1 MTRRLVLSY
10 LGLALLILVV
20 LEIPLAVLV
29 ARHEQDL
36 TAAAVEAQ
44 ASGLAAVASDVVE
57 HGRHTDLASILAQ
70 YQSRTGQEVAIIDPT
85 GHTLASAGQ
94 DHDNDAIGSARTMV
108 QAARSG
114 RSVTSFSSD
123 EGRPWASAAVPIS
136 ADGRPLGAV
145 LLGVQASST
154 EQRIHDIWIALAALA
169 GAVLVLTGIVGALL
183 ARSLSQPLARLESTV
198 SRFGAGNL
206 TVRADTGSGPPQLR
220 SLARQF
226 NHMAA
231 RLAALVDAQSRFVA
245 DASHQLRS
253 PLTALRLRLEN
264 LQTGSTGIP
273 AQEIEAAGNEV
284 QRLSRL
290 VDGLLTLSRSEG
302 VERQRQPVD
311 IASVIED
318 RCAAWSALADERQ
331 IDLQT
336 PPPSKKQPFA
346 LLVPG
351 DLDQILDNLLANAL
365 DASSEHTH
373 IRVEVVSSHHGHLEV
388 HVIDQ
393 GPGLLEEDRHRAF
406 DRFWQGPGAK
416 GGHSGLG
423 LAIVRQLAQR
433 NHATVELHPARPTG
447 LDAVIRVPTTAHENN
462 PGSTPRPHRP
472 HVLTH

>member
-29 ARHEQDL
+29 GRHEQDL

-44 ASGLAAVASDVVE
+44 ASGLAAVASEDVE
-57 HGRHTDLASILAQ
+57 HGRHTDLAAILAN
-70 YQSRTGQEVAIIDPT
+70 YQSRTGQEVAIIDPS
-85 GHTLASAGQ
+85 GQILASAGK
-94 DHDNDAIGSARTMV
+94 DHDDDAIGSARSMV
-108 QAARSG
+108 QAALAGRSG
-114 RSVTSFSSD
+114 TSFSSD
-123 EGRPWASAAVPIS
+123 EGQPWASAAVSIS

-145 LLGVQASST
+145 LLGVLASST
-154 EQRIHDIWIALAALA
+154 QQRIHDIWNALAALA
-169 GAVLVLTGIVGALL
+169 GAVLLLTGIVGALL

-206 TVRADTGSGPPQLR
+206 TVRADTDRGPPQVR

-226 NHMAA
+226 NHMAD
-231 RLAALVDAQSRFVA
+231 RLAALVDAQNRFVA

-264 LQTGSTGIP
+264 LETGSDGP
-273 AQEIEAAGNEV
+273 SGPEIEAAGNEV

-302 VERQRQPVD
+302 AEPERHPVD
-311 IASVIED
+311 VAAVIAD
-318 RCAAWSALADERQ
+318 RCAAWSALADERR
-331 IDLQT
+331 IDLQI
-336 PPPSKKQPFA
+336 PPPSKEQPFA

-351 DLDQILDNLLANAL
+351 DLDQMLDNLLANAL
-365 DASSEHTH
+365 DASAEHTG
-373 IRVEVVSSHHGHLEV
+373 IRVEIVSCDHSQFEL

-393 GPGLLEEDRHRAF
+393 GPGLNEEDRRRAF
-406 DRFWQGPGAK
+406 DRFWQGPGAQ

-423 LAIVRQLAQR
+423 LAIVRQLAER
-433 NHATVELHPARPTG
+433 NHATVQLRPSQPNG
-447 LDAVIRVPTTAHENN
+447 LDAVISVATTTQADT
-462 PGSTPRPHRP
+462 PGPTPRSHRL
-472 HVLTH
+472 HLLTH